1 MSCLQQ
7 RLTGPEGSQNVIDA
21 TVDGRKNT
29 KSGGDQSSKDNAKTL
44 TSAYWRCPS
53 ALNHESAA
61 SCWQLV
67 AGNAETATI
76 FLFKDDI
83 YHRHRRKEQFKHAGD
98 FEFRIYSFPTAQI
111 LAQRAVATLSSTRK
125 CQKSIYFLLVLRHTN
140 GNLSTSEC
148 LKTATTHSFL
158 FSTSKSSSC
167 TALRCIARTP
177 QGHVLAQSAPGPR

>member
-1 MSCLQQ
+1 MMYMSCLQQ

-29 KSGGDQSSKDNAKTL
+29 KSGGDHSSKDNAKTL
-44 TSAYWRCPS
+44 TSVYWRPS
-53 ALNHESAA
+53 LGIESRKRRVLPAIGGRY
-61 SCWQLV
+61 
-67 AGNAETATI
+67 AGRATI

-111 LAQRAVATLSSTRK
+111 RAQRAVATLSSTRK
-125 CQKSIYFLLVLRHTN
+125 CQKSIYFFLVLRYIN

-148 LKTATTHSFL
+148 IKSATTQAFL
-158 FSTSKSSSC
+158 VSTSKSRPC
-167 TALRCIARTP
+167 TTL
-177 QGHVLAQSAPGPR
+177 